1 MEPKSPIEKIDR
13 LVRFFKKFNEMEE
26 IVIKDFPIYDPN
38 KDLLGFLNSFFIA
51 RFYYFSKSI
60 LLLLPSLKND
70 FYFKVPIGILLR
82 TGVSDILTYYY
93 FKYLAETCKNEI
105 AFNDE
110 LKGYLVGN
118 LHFIK
123 NQYLWQK
130 KRHQISEAKYKDLLS
145 NLYWKYGE
153 FIDPITSEFIPN
165 KNINFGEIAAKLR
178 SYERLAWVSEAF
190 DFYDILS
197 KYEHI
202 GAFTFDLQEIHNVKP
217 DYDINTYS
225 LCCTLFYEATVDIMH
240 LYGFDKKYKRRI
252 SNINK
257 ILITK

>member
-1 MEPKSPIEKIDR
+1 MEPKSHIEKIDR
-13 LVRFFKKFNEMEE
+13 LVRFFKKFNELEE
-26 IVIKDFPIYDPN
+26 FVIMDFPIYDPN
-38 KDLLGFLNSFFIA
+38 KDLLGFVNSFFIA

-60 LLLLPSLKND
+60 LLLLPSLKKD

-93 FKYLAETCKNEI
+93 FKYLAETFKNEI

-178 SYERLAWVSEAF
+178 SYERLAGCLKHLISMI
-190 DFYDILS
+190 FYQNMSILVHS
-197 KYEHI
+197 HLIYKNFI
-202 GAFTFDLQEIHNVKP
+202 MLNQIMILTPILFVVP
-217 DYDINTYS
+217 YS
-225 LCCTLFYEATVDIMH
+225 TRQQSI
-240 LYGFDKKYKRRI
+240 
-252 SNINK
+252 
-257 ILITK
+257 